1 MEIGQAVLA
10 LHFVDPQ
17 LDLSERM
24 ILVFLQIGQGDL
36 EYPPLQSVVR
46 ILKTSGPVDEGFP
59 NATDLSYV
67 IGKCRSNVRTRELGR
82 SKVPGE
88 R

>member
-10 LHFVDPQ
+10 LHFVDPE

-36 EYPPLQSVVR
+36 ENPPLQSVIR
-46 ILKTSGPVDEGFP
+46 IL
-59 NATDLSYV
+59 
-67 IGKCRSNVRTRELGR
+67 
-82 SKVPGE
+82 
-88 R
+88 